1 MTIKTPDQKLSFKN
15 IPALLAGPWRVNPLF
30 LTIVFTL
37 INSSSFVRVGISQ
50 EENLQK
56 VILESVPIGA
66 ITAVVSF
73 MCFWGV
79 SAAVTKS
86 TSLRAQQVAFH
97 IGLLS
102 ASAILLA
109 LNLYLS
115 GDAGKDFF
123 VFTAVRIYLGALAL
137 SIFAGLSE
145 RKLLAQIQRAEL
157 ALVEVDKQKSLIL
170 ESEENVRREVA
181 NFLHDQVQAGLV
193 VASIELQRIAQDTSG
208 KSATELTSVIAE
220 LEEIRRFDV
229 RDASRLLSP
238 DISVLGLNPCITE
251 LSQRYRNS
259 MKVTLQLDEPSSSL
273 NPDKGLAIYRICE
286 QTLLNAALHGKAKHC
301 TIRTSFEG
309 NGNTSITIDNDGILL
324 PDGKAQSGGG
334 TAVIDA
340 WVSRFAGTWTLA
352 NTDEKTVRMNAQLPE
367 KTSQ

>member
-1 MTIKTPDQKLSFKN
+1 MTIKTPDQKISFKN
-15 IPALLAGPWRVNPLF
+15 IPALLGGPWRVNPLF

-37 INSSSFVRVGISQ
+37 INSASFARVGISQ
-50 EENLQK
+50 GENPQK
-56 VILESVPIGA
+56 VIFESVPIGA

-73 MCFWGV
+73 MSYWGV
-79 SAAVTKS
+79 SRAIRKA
-86 TSLRAQQVAFH
+86 TSLRAQQLVFH

-102 ASAILLA
+102 TSAILLA

-115 GDAGKDFF
+115 GDAGNDFF

-145 RKLLAQIQRAEL
+145 RTLLAQIQRAEQ
-157 ALVEVDKQKSLIL
+157 ALVEVDKQKTLIL

-193 VASIELQRIAQDTSG
+193 VASIELQRIAQDTTG

-238 DISVLGLNPCITE
+238 DISVLGLNTCITE
-251 LSQRYRNS
+251 LCQRYRNT
-259 MKVTLQLDEPSSSL
+259 MKVTLQLDDPSGSL
-273 NPDKGLAIYRICE
+273 NPDKALAIYRICE
-286 QTLLNAALHGKAKHC
+286 QTLLNAALHGKAEHC

-309 NGNTSITIDNDGILL
+309 NGNTSIIIDNDGILL
-324 PDGKAQSGGG
+324 PDVQAQSGGG
-334 TAVIDA
+334 TAVIEA
-340 WVSRFAGTWTLA
+340 WVSRYTGTWTLT
-352 NTDEKTVRMNAQLPE
+352 NTDEATVRMSAQLPGN
-367 KTSQ
+367 TSK